1 MIEQLAVLVYGIMS
15 MIFAALLASMTH
27 SPWAMALIFAAA
39 AVTYLY
45 QFVQLQRA
53 SDGIL
58 YTMQLAVI
66 GLTMASVAVSLAG
79 SF

>member
-15 MIFAALLASMTH
+15 MIFAALLASMVH
-27 SPWAMALIFAAA
+27 SPVGMALIFAAA
-39 AVTYLY
+39 SVTYIY
-45 QFVQLQRA
+45 QFIQLQQVNE
-53 SDGIL
+53 GL
-58 YTMQLAVI
+58 LWTLQLIVI

>member
-1 MIEQLAVLVYGIMS
+1 MIEQLAVLFYGIMA

-39 AVTYLY
+39 GVTYAY
-45 QFVQLQRA
+45 QFIQLQRVNEGLLW
-53 SDGIL
+53 S
-58 YTMQLAVI
+58 MQLIVI